1 MTKKQ
6 TAALSRM
13 ICREISRFDG
23 DNTIQAGVHTAY
35 DRYIV
40 TDGTAAII
48 LPEMPDTLRKGSQ
61 MDSIYDVIRRNM
73 ENADHILADTVTAD
87 HIRTW
92 KQLAKPWKAGKDAK
106 TGAVPVEI
114 TAQNNV
120 TEALSKFQLK
130 FKDIHINELCSVIR
144 QGYETGNVV
153 NAIANVTKHLND
165 IQKAVELRNN
175 QKLDNNITKVQMVIL
190 LSIMVIV
197 IYGIITSMSSFNIF

>member
-87 HIRTW
+87 HI
-92 KQLAKPWKAGKDAK
+92 
-106 TGAVPVEI
+106 
-114 TAQNNV
+114 
-120 TEALSKFQLK
+120 
-130 FKDIHINELCSVIR
+130 
-144 QGYETGNVV
+144 
-153 NAIANVTKHLND
+153 
-165 IQKAVELRNN
+165 LRNHG
-175 QKLDNNITKVQMVIL
+175 KPGKMLKPG
-190 LSIMVIV
+190 LSRWKSQHKIIV
-197 IYGIITSMSSFNIF
+197 SP

>member
-114 TAQNNV
+114 TAQNNRI
-120 TEALSKFQLK
+120 T
-130 FKDIHINELCSVIR
+130 I
-144 QGYETGNVV
+144 TGSSNPCGL
-153 NAIANVTKHLND
+153 ID
-165 IQKAVELRNN
+165 AVEAIGAGAMLYLGRG
-175 QKLDNNITKVQMVIL
+175 KC
-190 LSIMVIV
+190 
-197 IYGIITSMSSFNIF
+197 SSFPSLLVYPKDWMAQRAFAFGYVLPLRILG